1 MFRVSSKT
9 LVNIMLALFIGVGI
23 SSSTPSWGQ
32 KKTSQSTKTR
42 TSSSK
47 TSSKTSKS
55 INSLK
60 NEQEKV
66 QKNLKRTQDS
76 LKNTQ
81 LSTKKALR
89 EVSRLDQGIEE
100 RSKMIQNKNEEILTL
115 QDNISTL
122 EKDILRLELEYA
134 SNKDKYVDLIYH
146 AYVKNS
152 SYSKLMF
159 VLSAESFGQ
168 AYRRFRYIQNF
179 ASLRKTHADEI
190 VKNRD
195 ELVAKRSELS
205 EQKSQSTLLVQE
217 REAENQKLIEEKEQQ
232 NRLLQSL
239 KNKEKE
245 FAAELEKQQAAAE
258 KLDQRIKEL
267 IEKEAEEAAK
277 RIAKKSDGNAQ
288 KQVKTQNT
296 AFEAARGTLPSPL
309 PGSHITGRFGP
320 QFHPVLRHVK
330 TNNKGVYCTSEAGA
344 VAKAVYE
351 GEVTQLFSVPGSN
364 TAVIVRHGNYLSVYS
379 NLTKIFV
386 RKGQKVFAGDRIG
399 SVYEDENDDNKT
411 TLFFQIWKEKE
422 LQNPE
427 EWIKGWKRKQ

>member
-1 MFRVSSKT
+1 MYHAGVKT
-9 LVNIMLALFIGVGI
+9 IMKVMLALIVSAGVSLSTPAWSQKKTQI
-23 SSSTPSWGQ
+23 SSS
-32 KKTSQSTKTR
+32 K
-42 TSSSK
+42 SK

-55 INSLK
+55 INTLK
-60 NEQEKV
+60 NEQEKM

-76 LKNTQ
+76 LMHTQ
-81 LSTKKALR
+81 LSTKKAMR

-100 RSKMIQNKNEEILTL
+100 RSKLIQDKNEEIQSL
-115 QDNISTL
+115 QDNISSL
-122 EKDILRLELEYA
+122 EKDILKLELEYA

-159 VLSAESFGQ
+159 VLSAESFSQ

-179 ASLRKTHADEI
+179 ASLRKSHADDI
-190 VKNRD
+190 IKNRED
-195 ELVAKRSELS
+195 LVAKRSQLT

-217 REAENQKLIEEKEQQ
+217 REAENQKLLEEKDEQT
-232 NRLLQSL
+232 RLLESL

-245 FAAELEKQQAAAE
+245 FAVELEKQQAAAD

-277 RIAKKSDGNAQ
+277 RMAKKTDEKAK
-288 KQVKTQNT
+288 KQAATENT
-296 AFEAARGTLPSPL
+296 AFESSKGTLPSPL

-330 TNNKGVYCTSEAGA
+330 TNNKGVYCTAEAGS

-364 TAVIVRHGNYLSVYS
+364 NAVIVRHGNYLSVYS
-379 NLTKIFV
+379 NLTKVFV
-386 RKGQKVFAGDRIG
+386 RKGQKVMAGDRIG

-427 EWIKGWKRKQ
+427 EWVKGWMRK

>member
-1 MFRVSSKT
+1 MTR
-9 LVNIMLALFIGVGI
+9 LMLALIIGVGI
-23 SSSTPSWGQ
+23 SSSTPSWSQ
-32 KKTSQSTKTR
+32 KKTTSATKT
-42 TSSSK
+42 TAAKTKSSSK
-47 TSSKTSKS
+47 TTKS

-60 NEQEKV
+60 SEQEKV

-76 LKNTQ
+76 LKTTR

-100 RSKMIQNKNEEILTL
+100 KSKLIQSKNEEILSL
-115 QDNISTL
+115 QDNILTL
-122 EKDILRLELEYA
+122 EKEILKLELEYA

-159 VLSAESFGQ
+159 VLSAESFSQ

-179 ASLRKTHADEI
+179 ASLRKMHSEEI
-190 VKNRD
+190 IKNRD
-195 ELVAKRSELS
+195 ELVAKSQQLS

-217 REAENQKLIEEKEQQ
+217 REAENQKLMEEKDEQ
-232 NRLLQSL
+232 NRLLESL
-239 KNKEKE
+239 RNKEKE
-245 FAAELEKQQAAAE
+245 FADELAKQQEAAE
-258 KLDQRIKEL
+258 KLDKRIKEL

-277 RIAKKSDGNAQ
+277 RLAKKTDEKSKN
-288 KQVKTQNT
+288 QVKTENT
-296 AFEAARGTLPSPL
+296 AFEQSKGTLPSPL

-364 TAVIVRHGNYLSVYS
+364 NAVIVRHGNYLSVYS

-386 RKGQKVFAGDRIG
+386 RKGQKVLAGDRIG

-427 EWIKGWKRKQ
+427 EWVKGWKRKQ

>member
-1 MFRVSSKT
+1 MFHGVIMTFLRIMLT
-9 LVNIMLALFIGVGI
+9 LVIGVGI
-23 SSSTPSWGQ
+23 SLSTQVWSQ
-32 KKTSQSTKTR
+32 KKSTQTTKAK
-42 TSSSK
+42 SSMSK
-47 TSSKTSKS
+47 TTKS

-60 NEQEKV
+60 SEQEKV

-81 LSTKKALR
+81 LSTKKAMR

-100 RSKMIQNKNEEILTL
+100 RSKLIQDKNEEIQSL
-115 QDNISTL
+115 QNNISDL
-122 EKDILRLELEYA
+122 ETEILRLELEYA

-179 ASLRKTHADEI
+179 ASLRKMHSDEI
-190 VKNRD
+190 VKNRED
-195 ELVAKRSELS
+195 LVSKRAMLT
-205 EQKSQSTLLVQE
+205 EQKTQSTLLVQE
-217 REAENQKLIEEKEQQ
+217 REAENQKLIEEKDEQ
-232 NRLLQSL
+232 NRLLASL

-245 FAAELEKQQAAAE
+245 FASELTKQQAAAE
-258 KLDQRIKEL
+258 QLDKRIREL
-267 IEKEAEEAAK
+267 IEKEAEETAK
-277 RIAKKSDGNAQ
+277 RLAKKNDE
-288 KQVKTQNT
+288 KTNT
-296 AFEAARGTLPSPL
+296 QLKTENKAFEGSKGNLPSPL
-309 PGSHITGRFGP
+309 PGSHITGRFGV

-330 TNNKGVYCTSEAGA
+330 TNNKGIYCTAEVGA

-351 GEVTQLFSVPGSN
+351 GEVTQLFSIPGN
-364 TAVIVRHGNYLSVYS
+364 NNAVIVRHGNYLSVYS

-386 RKGQKVFAGDRIG
+386 RKGQNVMAGDRIG
-399 SVYEDENDDNKT
+399 NVYEDENDDNRT

-427 EWIKGWKRKQ
+427 EWVKGWKRKQ

>member
-1 MFRVSSKT
+1 MYHAGVKT
-9 LVNIMLALFIGVGI
+9 IMKVMLALIVSAGVSLSTPAWSQKKTQI
-23 SSSTPSWGQ
+23 SSS
-32 KKTSQSTKTR
+32 K
-42 TSSSK
+42 SK

-55 INSLK
+55 INTLK
-60 NEQEKV
+60 NEQEKM

-76 LKNTQ
+76 LKHTQ
-81 LSTKKALR
+81 LSTKKAMR

-100 RSKMIQNKNEEILTL
+100 RSKLIQDKNEEIQSL
-115 QDNISTL
+115 QDNISSL
-122 EKDILRLELEYA
+122 EKDILKLELEYA

-159 VLSAESFGQ
+159 VLSAESFSQ

-179 ASLRKTHADEI
+179 ASLRKSHADDI
-190 VKNRD
+190 IKNRED
-195 ELVAKRSELS
+195 LVAKRSQLT

-217 REAENQKLIEEKEQQ
+217 REAENQKLLEEKDEQT
-232 NRLLQSL
+232 RLLESL

-245 FAAELEKQQAAAE
+245 FAVELEKQQAAAD

-277 RIAKKSDGNAQ
+277 RMAKKTDEKAK
-288 KQVKTQNT
+288 KQAATENT
-296 AFEAARGTLPSPL
+296 AFESSKGTLPSPL

-330 TNNKGVYCTSEAGA
+330 TNNKGVYCTAEAGS

-364 TAVIVRHGNYLSVYS
+364 NAVIVRHGNYLSVYS
-379 NLTKIFV
+379 NLTKVFV
-386 RKGQKVFAGDRIG
+386 RKGQKVMAGDRIG

-427 EWIKGWKRKQ
+427 EWVKGWKRK

>member
-1 MFRVSSKT
+1 MYHAGVKT
-9 LVNIMLALFIGVGI
+9 IMKVMLALIVSAGVSLSTPAWSQKKTQI
-23 SSSTPSWGQ
+23 SSS
-32 KKTSQSTKTR
+32 K
-42 TSSSK
+42 SK

-55 INSLK
+55 INTLK
-60 NEQEKV
+60 NEQEKM

-76 LKNTQ
+76 LKHTQ
-81 LSTKKALR
+81 LSTKKAMS

-100 RSKMIQNKNEEILTL
+100 RSKLIQDKNEEIQSL
-115 QDNISTL
+115 QDNISSL
-122 EKDILRLELEYA
+122 EKDILKLELEYA

-159 VLSAESFGQ
+159 VLSAESFSQ

-179 ASLRKTHADEI
+179 ASLRKSHADDI
-190 VKNRD
+190 IKNRED
-195 ELVAKRSELS
+195 LVAKRSQLT

-217 REAENQKLIEEKEQQ
+217 REAENQKLLEEKDEQT
-232 NRLLQSL
+232 RLLESL

-245 FAAELEKQQAAAE
+245 FAVELEKQQAAAD

-277 RIAKKSDGNAQ
+277 RMAKKTDEKAK
-288 KQVKTQNT
+288 KQAATENT
-296 AFEAARGTLPSPL
+296 AFESSKGTLPSPL

-330 TNNKGVYCTSEAGA
+330 TNNKGVYCTAEAGS

-364 TAVIVRHGNYLSVYS
+364 NAVIVRHGNYLSVYS
-379 NLTKIFV
+379 NLTKVFV
-386 RKGQKVFAGDRIG
+386 RKGQKVMAGDRIG

-427 EWIKGWKRKQ
+427 EWVKGWKRK

>member
-1 MFRVSSKT
+1 MFHGSKKMMIK
-9 LVNIMLALFIGVGI
+9 LMLALIVGVGI
-23 SSSTPSWGQ
+23 SSSTSVWSQ
-32 KKTSQSTKTR
+32 KKSTQTTKT
-42 TSSSK
+42 K
-47 TSSKTSKS
+47 TSSKTLKS

-66 QKNLKRTQDS
+66 QKNLKRVQDS

-81 LSTKKALR
+81 LSTKKAMR
-89 EVSRLDQGIEE
+89 EMSRLDQGIEE
-100 RSKMIQNKNEEILTL
+100 RSRLIQNKNVEIQSL
-115 QDNISTL
+115 QENISSL

-134 SNKDKYVDLIYH
+134 SNKEKYVDLIYH

-159 VLSAESFGQ
+159 VLSAESFSQ
-168 AYRRFRYIQNF
+168 AYRRFRYIQDF
-179 ASLRKTHADEI
+179 ASMRKLRADEI
-190 VKNRD
+190 GKNRD
-195 ELVAKRSELS
+195 DLVVKRSQLT

-217 REAENQKLIEEKEQQ
+217 REAENQKLIEEKDEQ
-232 NRLLQSL
+232 NRLLASL

-245 FAAELEKQQAAAE
+245 FAAELAKQQAAAE
-258 KLDQRIKEL
+258 KLDQKIKEL

-277 RIAKKSDGNAQ
+277 RMAKKNDEKAKNL
-288 KQVKTQNT
+288 VKTENK
-296 AFEAARGTLPSPL
+296 AFEGSKGTLPSPL
-309 PGSHITGRFGP
+309 PGSHITGKFGI

-386 RKGQKVFAGDRIG
+386 RKGQKVMAGDRIG

>member
-1 MFRVSSKT
+1 MVK
-9 LVNIMLALFIGVGI
+9 LMLALIVGVGI
-23 SSSTPSWGQ
+23 TSSTPVWSQ
-32 KKTSQSTKTR
+32 KKQAQTTKLK

-47 TSSKTSKS
+47 TTSKTSKS

-81 LSTKKALR
+81 LSTKKAMR

-100 RSKMIQNKNEEILTL
+100 RSKLIQNKNEEIQSL
-115 QDNISTL
+115 QDNIVEL
-122 EKDILRLELEYA
+122 EKDILRLELEYS
-134 SNKDKYVDLIYH
+134 SNKEKYVDLIYH

-152 SYSKLMF
+152 AYSKLMF

-179 ASLRKTHADEI
+179 ASLRKSHADEI

-195 ELVAKRSELS
+195 ELVAKRSELT

-217 REAENQKLIEEKEQQ
+217 REAENQKLIEEKDEQ
-232 NRLLQSL
+232 NRLLESL

-245 FAAELEKQQAAAE
+245 FAAELAKQQAAAE

-277 RIAKKSDGNAQ
+277 RLAKKNDEKAKS
-288 KQVKTQNT
+288 QVKTENT
-296 AFEAARGTLPSPL
+296 AFEASKGTLPSPL
-309 PGSHITGRFGP
+309 PGSHITGRFGI

-330 TNNKGVYCTSEAGA
+330 TNNKGVYCTSDAGA

-386 RKGQKVFAGDRIG
+386 KKGQKVMAGDRIG

-427 EWIKGWKRKQ
+427 EWIKGWKKKQ

>member
-1 MFRVSSKT
+1 MMIK
-9 LVNIMLALFIGVGI
+9 LMLALIVGVGI
-23 SSSTPSWGQ
+23 SSSTSVWSQ
-32 KKTSQSTKTR
+32 KKSAQTTKT
-42 TSSSK
+42 K

-66 QKNLKRTQDS
+66 QKNLKRAQDS

-81 LSTKKALR
+81 LSTKKAMR

-100 RSKMIQNKNEEILTL
+100 RSRLIQNKNVEIQTL
-115 QDNISTL
+115 QENISSL

-134 SNKDKYVDLIYH
+134 SNKEKYVDLIYH

-159 VLSAESFGQ
+159 VLSAESFSQ
-168 AYRRFRYIQNF
+168 AYRRFRYIQDF
-179 ASLRKTHADEI
+179 ASMRKSRADEI
-190 VKNRD
+190 GKNRD
-195 ELVAKRSELS
+195 DLVAKRSQLT
-205 EQKSQSTLLVQE
+205 EQKAQSTLLVQE
-217 REAENQKLIEEKEQQ
+217 REAENQKLIEEKDEQ
-232 NRLLQSL
+232 NRLLVSL

-245 FAAELEKQQAAAE
+245 FAAELAKQQAAAE
-258 KLDQRIKEL
+258 KLDQKIKEL

-277 RIAKKSDGNAQ
+277 RMAKKNDEKAKN
-288 KQVKTQNT
+288 QVKTENK
-296 AFEAARGTLPSPL
+296 AFEGSKGTLPSPL
-309 PGSHITGRFGP
+309 PGSHITGRFGI

-386 RKGQKVFAGDRIG
+386 RKGQKVMAGDRIG

>member
-1 MFRVSSKT
+1 M
-9 LVNIMLALFIGVGI
+9 
-23 SSSTPSWGQ
+23 
-32 KKTSQSTKTR
+32 
-42 TSSSK
+42 
-47 TSSKTSKS
+47 
-55 INSLK
+55 
-60 NEQEKV
+60 
-66 QKNLKRTQDS
+66 
-76 LKNTQ
+76 
-81 LSTKKALR
+81 R

-100 RSKMIQNKNEEILTL
+100 RSRLIQNKNVEIQSL
-115 QDNISTL
+115 QENITSL
-122 EKDILRLELEYA
+122 ERDILRLELEYA
-134 SNKDKYVDLIYH
+134 SNKEKYVDLIYH

-159 VLSAESFGQ
+159 VLSAESFSQ
-168 AYRRFRYIQNF
+168 AYRRFRYIQDF
-179 ASLRKTHADEI
+179 ASMRKTHADEI
-190 VKNRD
+190 GRNRD
-195 ELVAKRSELS
+195 ELVVKRSQLT

-217 REAENQKLIEEKEQQ
+217 REAENQKLIEEKDEQ
-232 NRLLQSL
+232 NRLLASL

-245 FAAELEKQQAAAE
+245 FAAELAKQQATAE

-277 RIAKKSDGNAQ
+277 RMAKKNDEKAKNQ
-288 KQVKTQNT
+288 IKTENK
-296 AFEAARGTLPSPL
+296 AFEGSKGTLPSPL
-309 PGSHITGRFGP
+309 PGSHITGRFGV

-344 VAKAVYE
+344 VAKAIYE
-351 GEVTQLFSVPGSN
+351 GEVTQMFSVPGSN

-386 RKGQKVFAGDRIG
+386 RKGQKVMAGDRIG

>member
-1 MFRVSSKT
+1 MLGKCGKLVAGIMLT
-9 LVNIMLALFIGVGI
+9 LVVGVGMVA
-23 SSSTPSWGQ
+23 STPAWSQKTSGKTT
-32 KKTSQSTKTR
+32 KKT
-42 TSSSK
+42 SSK
-47 TSSKTSKS
+47 TSTKTSKS

-60 NEQEKV
+60 SEQEKV
-66 QKNLKRTQDS
+66 QKSLKRAQDS

-81 LSTKKALR
+81 LSTKKAMR

-100 RSKMIQNKNEEILTL
+100 RSKLIQNKNEEILSL

-134 SNKDKYVDLIYH
+134 SNKEKYVDLIYH
-146 AYVKNS
+146 AYVQNS

-159 VLSAESFGQ
+159 VLSAESFSQ

-179 ASLRKTHADEI
+179 ANLRKLHADEI
-190 VKNRD
+190 ASNRD
-195 ELVAKRSELS
+195 ELVEKRSLLTEKKA
-205 EQKSQSTLLVQE
+205 ESTLLVQE
-217 REAENQKLIEEKEQQ
+217 REAENQKLLEEKDEQ
-232 NRLLQSL
+232 NRLLESL

-245 FAAELEKQQAAAE
+245 FAAELAKQQAAAE

-277 RIAKKSDGNAQ
+277 RMAKKSDGKAQ
-288 KQVKTQNT
+288 NVVKTENT
-296 AFEAARGTLPSPL
+296 AFESAKGTLPSPL
-309 PGSHITGRFGP
+309 PSSHITGRFGV

-330 TNNKGVYCTSEAGA
+330 TNNKGVYVTSEAGA

-364 TAVIVRHGNYLSVYS
+364 NAVIVRHGNYLSVYS
-379 NLTKIFV
+379 NLTNVYVK
-386 RKGQKVFAGDRIG
+386 KGQKVSAGDRIG

-427 EWIKGWKRKQ
+427 EWVKGWKRR

>member
-1 MFRVSSKT
+1 
-9 LVNIMLALFIGVGI
+9 MLALIVGVGI
-23 SSSTPSWGQ
+23 HSSTYVWSQ
-32 KKTSQSTKTR
+32 KKTTQKTTSKSQ
-42 TSSSK
+42 TS
-47 TSSKTSKS
+47 SKS

-66 QKNLKRTQDS
+66 QKDLKRTQDS

-81 LSTKKALR
+81 LSTKKAMR

-100 RSKMIQNKNEEILTL
+100 RSKLIQNKNEEIQSL
-115 QDNISTL
+115 QDNITSL
-122 EKDILRLELEYA
+122 EKDLLRLELEYA
-134 SNKDKYVDLIYH
+134 NNKEKYVDLIYH

-159 VLSAESFGQ
+159 VLSAESFSQ

-179 ASLRKTHADEI
+179 ANMRKMHAEEI
-190 VKNRD
+190 ARNRD
-195 ELVAKRSELS
+195 ELVAKRSLLTER
-205 EQKSQSTLLVQE
+205 KSQSLLLVQE
-217 REAENQKLIEEKEQQ
+217 REAENNKLIEEKEEQK
-232 NRLLQSL
+232 RLLQSL

-245 FAAELEKQQAAAE
+245 FASELAKQQAAAE

-277 RIAKKSDGNAQ
+277 RMAKQNDEKSQN
-288 KQVKTQNT
+288 KVKSENK
-296 AFEAARGTLPSPL
+296 AFESSKGTLPSPL
-309 PGSHITGRFGP
+309 PGSHITGRFGI

-330 TNNKGVYCTSEAGA
+330 TNNKGVYCTSDKGA
-344 VAKAVYE
+344 IAKSIYE

-364 TAVIVRHGNYLSVYS
+364 NAVIVRHGNYLSVYS
-379 NLTKIFV
+379 NLTKIYV
-386 RKGQKVFAGDRIG
+386 KKGQKVMAGDRIG
-399 SVYEDENDDNKT
+399 NVYEDENDDNKT

-427 EWIKGWKRKQ
+427 EWIKGWKRKQQ

>member
-1 MFRVSSKT
+1 MIK
-9 LVNIMLALFIGVGI
+9 LMLALIVGVGI
-23 SSSTPSWGQ
+23 SSSTSVWSQ
-32 KKTSQSTKTR
+32 KKSAQTTKT
-42 TSSSK
+42 K

-66 QKNLKRTQDS
+66 QKNLKRAQDS

-81 LSTKKALR
+81 LSTKKAMR

-100 RSKMIQNKNEEILTL
+100 RSRLIQNKNVEIQTL
-115 QDNISTL
+115 QENISSL

-134 SNKDKYVDLIYH
+134 SNKEKYVDLIYH

-159 VLSAESFGQ
+159 VLSAESFSQ
-168 AYRRFRYIQNF
+168 AYRRFRYIQDF
-179 ASLRKTHADEI
+179 ASMRKSRADEI
-190 VKNRD
+190 GKNRD
-195 ELVAKRSELS
+195 DLVAKRSQLT
-205 EQKSQSTLLVQE
+205 EQKAQSTLLVQE
-217 REAENQKLIEEKEQQ
+217 REAENQKLIEEKDEQ
-232 NRLLQSL
+232 NRLLVSL

-245 FAAELEKQQAAAE
+245 FAAELAKQQAAAE
-258 KLDQRIKEL
+258 KLDQKIKEL

-277 RIAKKSDGNAQ
+277 RMAKKNDEKAKN
-288 KQVKTQNT
+288 QVKTENK
-296 AFEAARGTLPSPL
+296 AFEGSKGTLPSPL
-309 PGSHITGRFGP
+309 PGSHITGRFGI

-386 RKGQKVFAGDRIG
+386 RKGQKVMAGDRIG

>member
-1 MFRVSSKT
+1 MFHGSKKMMIK
-9 LVNIMLALFIGVGI
+9 LMLALIVGVGI
-23 SSSTPSWGQ
+23 SSSTSVWSQ
-32 KKTSQSTKTR
+32 KKSAQTTKT
-42 TSSSK
+42 K

-66 QKNLKRTQDS
+66 QKNLKRAQDS

-81 LSTKKALR
+81 LSTKKAMR

-100 RSKMIQNKNEEILTL
+100 RSRLIQNKNVEIQTL
-115 QDNISTL
+115 QENISSL

-134 SNKDKYVDLIYH
+134 SNKEKYVDLIYH

-159 VLSAESFGQ
+159 VLSAESFSQ
-168 AYRRFRYIQNF
+168 AYRRFRYIQDF
-179 ASLRKTHADEI
+179 ASMRKSRADEI
-190 VKNRD
+190 GKNRD
-195 ELVAKRSELS
+195 DLVAKRSQLT
-205 EQKSQSTLLVQE
+205 EQKAQSTLLVQE
-217 REAENQKLIEEKEQQ
+217 REAENQKLIEEKDEQ
-232 NRLLQSL
+232 NRLLVSL
-239 KNKEKE
+239 KNQEKE
-245 FAAELEKQQAAAE
+245 FAAELAKQQAAAE
-258 KLDQRIKEL
+258 KLDQKIKEL

-277 RIAKKSDGNAQ
+277 RMAKKNDEKAKN
-288 KQVKTQNT
+288 QVKTENK
-296 AFEAARGTLPSPL
+296 AFEGSKGTLPSPL
-309 PGSHITGRFGP
+309 PGSHITGRFGI

-386 RKGQKVFAGDRIG
+386 RKGQKVMAGDRIG

>member
-1 MFRVSSKT
+1 MFCGVMKT
-9 LVNIMLALFIGVGI
+9 ILRAMLTLLIGVGI
-23 SSSTPSWGQ
+23 SSSTPVWSQ
-32 KKTSQSTKTR
+32 KKSTQTTKAKT
-42 TSSSK
+42 TTSK
-47 TSSKTSKS
+47 TTRS

-60 NEQEKV
+60 SEQEKV

-81 LSTKKALR
+81 LSTKKAMR

-100 RSKMIQNKNEEILTL
+100 RSKLIQDKNEEIQSL
-115 QDNISTL
+115 QNNISDL
-122 EKDILRLELEYA
+122 ETEILRMELEYA

-159 VLSAESFGQ
+159 VLSAESFSQ

-179 ASLRKTHADEI
+179 ASLRKMHADDI
-190 VKNRD
+190 VKNRED
-195 ELVAKRSELS
+195 LVAKRAMLT

-217 REAENQKLIEEKEQQ
+217 REAENQRLIEEKDEQ
-232 NRLLQSL
+232 NRLLASL

-245 FAAELEKQQAAAE
+245 FEAELAKQQAAAE

-267 IEKEAEEAAK
+267 IEKEAEEAA
-277 RIAKKSDGNAQ
+277 RRMAKKSDEKGRNQ
-288 KQVKTQNT
+288 IKTENK
-296 AFEAARGTLPSPL
+296 AFEGSKGTLPSPL
-309 PGSHITGRFGP
+309 PGSHITGRFGV

-330 TNNKGVYCTSEAGA
+330 TNNKGVYCTAEAGA

-351 GEVTQLFSVPGSN
+351 GEVTQLFSIPGN
-364 TAVIVRHGNYLSVYS
+364 NNAVIVRHGNYLSVYS

-386 RKGQKVFAGDRIG
+386 RKGQKVMAGDRIG
-399 SVYEDENDDNKT
+399 NVYEDENDDNRT
-411 TLFFQIWKEKE
+411 TLFFQIWREKE

-427 EWIKGWKRKQ
+427 EWIKGWKRK

>member
-1 MFRVSSKT
+1 
-9 LVNIMLALFIGVGI
+9 MLALIVGVGI
-23 SSSTPSWGQ
+23 SSSTSVWSQ
-32 KKTSQSTKTR
+32 KKSAQTTKT
-42 TSSSK
+42 K

-66 QKNLKRTQDS
+66 QKNLKRAQDS

-81 LSTKKALR
+81 LSTKKAMR

-100 RSKMIQNKNEEILTL
+100 RSRLIQNKNVEIQTL
-115 QDNISTL
+115 QENISSL

-134 SNKDKYVDLIYH
+134 SNKEKYVDLIYH

-159 VLSAESFGQ
+159 VLSAESFSQ
-168 AYRRFRYIQNF
+168 AYRRFRYIQDF
-179 ASLRKTHADEI
+179 ASMRKSRADEI
-190 VKNRD
+190 GKNRD
-195 ELVAKRSELS
+195 DLVAKRSQLT
-205 EQKSQSTLLVQE
+205 EQKAQSTLLVQE
-217 REAENQKLIEEKEQQ
+217 REAENQKLIEEKDEQ
-232 NRLLQSL
+232 NRLLVSL

-245 FAAELEKQQAAAE
+245 FAAELAKQQAAAE
-258 KLDQRIKEL
+258 KLDQKIKEL

-277 RIAKKSDGNAQ
+277 RMAKKNDEKAKN
-288 KQVKTQNT
+288 QVKTENK
-296 AFEAARGTLPSPL
+296 AFEGSKGTLPSPL
-309 PGSHITGRFGP
+309 PGSHITGRFGI

-386 RKGQKVFAGDRIG
+386 RKGQKVMAGDRIG

>member
-1 MFRVSSKT
+1 MYHAGVKT
-9 LVNIMLALFIGVGI
+9 IMKVMLALIVSAGVSLSTPAWSQKKTQI
-23 SSSTPSWGQ
+23 SSS
-32 KKTSQSTKTR
+32 K
-42 TSSSK
+42 SK

-55 INSLK
+55 INTLK
-60 NEQEKV
+60 NEQEKM

-76 LKNTQ
+76 LKHTQ
-81 LSTKKALR
+81 LSTKKAMR

-100 RSKMIQNKNEEILTL
+100 RSKVIQDKNEEIQSL
-115 QDNISTL
+115 QDNISSL
-122 EKDILRLELEYA
+122 EKDILKLELEYA

-159 VLSAESFGQ
+159 VLSAESFSQ

-179 ASLRKTHADEI
+179 ASLRKSHADDI
-190 VKNRD
+190 IKNRED
-195 ELVAKRSELS
+195 LVAKRSQLT

-217 REAENQKLIEEKEQQ
+217 REAENQKLLEEKDEQT
-232 NRLLQSL
+232 RLLESL

-245 FAAELEKQQAAAE
+245 FAVELEKQQAAAD

-277 RIAKKSDGNAQ
+277 RMAKKTDEKAK
-288 KQVKTQNT
+288 KQAATENT
-296 AFEAARGTLPSPL
+296 AFESSKGTLPSPL

-330 TNNKGVYCTSEAGA
+330 TNNKGVYCTAEAGS

-364 TAVIVRHGNYLSVYS
+364 NAVIVRHGNYLSVYS

-386 RKGQKVFAGDRIG
+386 RKGQKVMAGDRIG

-427 EWIKGWKRKQ
+427 EWVKGWKRK

>member
-1 MFRVSSKT
+1 MFHGSKKMMIK
-9 LVNIMLALFIGVGI
+9 LMLALIVGVGI
-23 SSSTPSWGQ
+23 SSSTSVWSQ
-32 KKTSQSTKTR
+32 KKSAQTTKT
-42 TSSSK
+42 K

-66 QKNLKRTQDS
+66 QKNLKRAQDS

-81 LSTKKALR
+81 LSTKKAMR

-100 RSKMIQNKNEEILTL
+100 RSRLIQNKNVEIQTL
-115 QDNISTL
+115 QENISSL

-134 SNKDKYVDLIYH
+134 SNKEKYVDLIYH

-159 VLSAESFGQ
+159 VLSAESFSQ
-168 AYRRFRYIQNF
+168 AYRRFRYIQDF
-179 ASLRKTHADEI
+179 ASMRKSRADEI
-190 VKNRD
+190 GKNRD
-195 ELVAKRSELS
+195 DLVAKRSQLT
-205 EQKSQSTLLVQE
+205 EQKAQSTLLVQE
-217 REAENQKLIEEKEQQ
+217 REAENQKLIEEKDEQ
-232 NRLLQSL
+232 NRLLVSL

-245 FAAELEKQQAAAE
+245 FAAELSKQQAAAE
-258 KLDQRIKEL
+258 NLDQKIKEL

-277 RIAKKSDGNAQ
+277 RMAKKNDEKAKN
-288 KQVKTQNT
+288 QVKTENK
-296 AFEAARGTLPSPL
+296 AFEGSKGTLPSPL
-309 PGSHITGRFGP
+309 PGSHITGRFGI

-351 GEVTQLFSVPGSN
+351 GEVTQLFSVPGGN

-386 RKGQKVFAGDRIG
+386 RKGQKVMAGDRIG